1 MLNQRK
7 TTLLLSICTF
17 SIALAIAL
25 DAFGA
30 HGLKKVLSEQKLD
43 TFKTACKYLLIQNLG
58 LILVLLLKITDKFRI
73 IDLAIYTLLAGTWIF
88 SISVYLAAFSELNG
102 MGNLKYAGAI
112 APIGG
117 VLMIASWLILGFGI
131 LKSNKQ

>member
-7 TTLLLSICTF
+7 TTLLFSICAF

-43 TFKTACKYLLIQNLG
+43 TFKTAGKYLLFQNLG
-58 LILVLLLKITDKFRI
+58 VILILLLKNTDKFRI
-73 IDLAIYTLLAGTWIF
+73 IDSAIYTLIAGTWIF

-102 MGNLKYAGAI
+102 LDNLKYAGAI

-117 VLMIASWLILGFGI
+117 ILMIASWVILGFGV
-131 LKSNKQ
+131 LKSNKK